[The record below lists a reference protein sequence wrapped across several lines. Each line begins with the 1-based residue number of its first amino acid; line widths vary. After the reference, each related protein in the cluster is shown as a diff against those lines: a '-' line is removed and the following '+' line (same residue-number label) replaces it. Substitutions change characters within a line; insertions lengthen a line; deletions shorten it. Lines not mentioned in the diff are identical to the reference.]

1 MRRIIGLM
9 LQVAGP
15 YRDRFATSIR
25 DSVIGSLA
33 QAGAYACVLPIL
45 YELSRPQVDAAAA
58 WRWFAVFAACYAVE
72 AVFRCREI
80 GFQYTEWARVIES
93 IRLRLGDRLRRM
105 PLRELERRATGDLTT
120 VVGGNAV
127 NAALGVSA
135 VALVFLQMVTVPVV
149 LIAVFL
155 VADWRLGLTL
165 AVVTPLA
172 VPFVRRVQR
181 ISGSGFRR
189 VDQADAA
196 AASRIVEYVQ
206 GLPVFKATG
215 QVGESSVR
223 LQRALREQTRHQ
235 AESQTRAALPALYAA
250 AVVQLGVVAVA
261 AVGTALVL
269 GADLTV
275 PVLVAVVAG
284 AVRFAEPLATATTL
298 TAMFEITD
306 AAVER
311 VVEVLDTQPLDAV
324 PDARITRFDVA
335 FDEVGFAYAEG
346 GAPVLRGVTFAVAA
360 RSFTALVGPSGSGK
374 TTVTKLLTRYAD
386 PDAGTVRIGGV
397 DLRTVDPSE
406 IYRHVSVVFQDVY
419 LFDDTIRANIA
430 MARPDATDA
439 EVEAAA
445 RAANVHGFV
454 ERLPHGYE
462 TRVGEIGGSLSGG
475 ERQRISIARAIL
487 KDAPIVLLDEPTAAL
502 DAESEV
508 AVQQAIDALVA
519 DRTVVVIAHR
529 MSTVVGADQ
538 ILVLADGRIA
548 ERGRHAELL
557 AAGGRYARM
566 WEAQTRARHWRVGAE
581 TAKVGTDG

>member
-1 MRRIIGLM
+1 MRRIISLM
-9 LQVAGP
+9 LRVAGP

-25 DSVIGSLA
+25 DSLIGSLA
-33 QAGAYACVLPIL
+33 QAGAYACMLPIL
-45 YELSRPQVDAAAA
+45 YELSRPHVDAAAA
-58 WRWFAVFAACYAVE
+58 WRWFAVFTACYAVE
-72 AVFRCREI
+72 AVFRYREI

-149 LIAVFL
+149 LITVFL
-155 VADWRLGLTL
+155 VVDWRLGLTL

-189 VDQADAA
+189 VDKADAA

-223 LQRALREQTRHQ
+223 LQRALRAQTRHQ
-235 AESQTRAALPALYAA
+235 AESQTEAALPALYAA
-250 AVVQLGVVAVA
+250 AAVQLGVVAVA

-269 GADLTV
+269 GADLTM
-275 PVLVAVVAG
+275 PVLVAVVVG

-311 VVEVLDTQPLDAV
+311 VVEVLDTQPLDAD
-324 PDARITRFDVA
+324 PDARITGFDVA
-335 FDEVGFAYAEG
+335 FDEVEFAYTEG
-346 GAPVLRGVTFAVAA
+346 GAKALRGVSFAVPA

-386 PDAGTVRIGGV
+386 PVTGTVRIGGV

-439 EVEAAA
+439 EVEVAA

-454 ERLPHGYE
+454 ERLPHGYD
-462 TRVGEIGGSLSGG
+462 TRVGEIGGALSGG

-519 DRTVVVIAHR
+519 DRTVIVIAHR
-529 MSTVVGADQ
+529 LSTVVGADQ
-538 ILVLADGRIA
+538 ILVLADGRIV
-548 ERGRHAELL
+548 ECGRHAELL

-566 WEAQTRARHWRVGAE
+566 WEAQTRARHWRVGADE
-581 TAKVGTDG
+581 VGSRG

>member
-1 MRRIIGLM
+1 MRRIISLM
-9 LQVAGP
+9 LRVAGP
-15 YRDRFATSIR
+15 YRDRFAASIR
-25 DSVIGSLA
+25 HSLIGSLA
-33 QAGAYACVLPIL
+33 QAGAYACMLPIL

-58 WRWFAVFAACYAVE
+58 WRWFAVFVACYAVE
-72 AVFRCREI
+72 AVFRVREI
-80 GFQYTEWARVIES
+80 GFQYTEWAGVIES

-105 PLRELERRATGDLTT
+105 PLRELERRATGDLST

-181 ISGSGFRR
+181 ISGKGFRR

-235 AESQTRAALPALYAA
+235 AESQTQAALPALYAA
-250 AVVQLGVVAVA
+250 AAVQLGVVAVA

-275 PVLVAVVAG
+275 PVLVAIVVG

-311 VVEVLDTQPLDAV
+311 VAEVLDVQPLDAD
-324 PDARITRFDVA
+324 PEARISRFDVA
-335 FDEVGFAYAEG
+335 FDEVEFAYSER
-346 GAPVLRGVTFAVAA
+346 PVLREVSFTVPT

-397 DLRTVDPSE
+397 DLRTVDPGE

-439 EVEAAA
+439 DVEAAA

-454 ERLPHGYE
+454 ERLPHGYD
-462 TRVGEIGGSLSGG
+462 TRVGEIGGALSGG

-502 DAESEV
+502 DVESEV

-529 MSTVVGADQ
+529 LSTVVGADQ
-538 ILVLADGRIA
+538 ILVLADGRIV

-557 AAGGRYARM
+557 ASGGRYARM
-566 WEAQTRARHWRVGAE
+566 WEAQTKARVWRVGAE
-581 TAKVGTDG
+581 EVGSRG

>member
-1 MRRIIGLM
+1 MRRIISLM
-9 LQVAGP
+9 LRVAGP
-15 YRDRFATSIR
+15 YRDRFAASIR
-25 DSVIGSLA
+25 HSLIGSLA
-33 QAGAYACVLPIL
+33 QAGAYACMLPIL
-45 YELSRPQVDAAAA
+45 YELSQPQIDAAAA

-72 AVFRCREI
+72 AVFRVREI
-80 GFQYTEWARVIES
+80 GFQYTEWAGVIES
-93 IRLRLGDRLRRM
+93 IRVRLGDRLRRM

-155 VADWRLGLTL
+155 VVDWRLGLTL

-189 VDQADAA
+189 VDLADAA

-223 LQRALREQTRHQ
+223 LQRALQEQTRHQ
-235 AESQTRAALPALYAA
+235 AESQRQAALPALFAA
-250 AVVQLGVVAVA
+250 AAVQLGVVAVA
-261 AVGTALVL
+261 AVGAALVL

-275 PVLVAVVAG
+275 PVLVAVVVG

-311 VVEVLDTQPLDAV
+311 VAEVLDAQPLDAD

-335 FDEVGFAYAEG
+335 FDDVGFAYT
-346 GAPVLRGVTFAVAA
+346 GAPVLRGVSFTVPA

-374 TTVTKLLTRYAD
+374 TTVTKLITRYAD
-386 PDAGTVRIGGV
+386 PDSGTVRIGGV
-397 DLRTVDPSE
+397 DVRTVDPAE

-454 ERLPHGYE
+454 ERLPRGYD
-462 TRVGEIGGSLSGG
+462 TRVGEIGGALSGG

-529 MSTVVGADQ
+529 LSTVVGADQ
-538 ILVLADGRIA
+538 ILVLADGRIV
-548 ERGRHAELL
+548 ERGRHTELL
-557 AAGGRYARM
+557 AAAGRYARM
-566 WEAQTRARHWRVGAE
+566 WEAQTRARHWRVGTE
-581 TAKVGTDG
+581 EVGSRG

>member
-1 MRRIIGLM
+1 MRRIVTLM
-9 LQVAGP
+9 LHIAGP
-15 YRDRFATSIR
+15 YRDRFAASIR
-25 DSVIGSLA
+25 HSLIGSLA
-33 QAGAYACVLPIL
+33 QAGAYASMQPIL
-45 YELSRPQVDAAAA
+45 YELSRPQVDAGAA

-72 AVFRCREI
+72 AVYRCREI

-93 IRLRLGDRLRRM
+93 LRVRLGDRLRRM
-105 PLRELERRATGDLTT
+105 PLRELEQRATGDLTT
-120 VVGGNAV
+120 VMGGNVV
-127 NAALGVSA
+127 NAALGVSS

-155 VADWRLGLTL
+155 VVDWRLGLTL

-172 VPFVRRVQR
+172 VPFVRRLQR
-181 ISGSGFRR
+181 LSGAGFRR
-189 VDQADAA
+189 VDRADAA

-223 LQRALREQTRHQ
+223 LQRALREQTEHQ
-235 AESQTRAALPALYAA
+235 ADVQSRTALPGLFAAA
-250 AVVQLGVVAVA
+250 AVQRGVVAVA

-275 PVLVAVVAG
+275 PVLVAVVVG

-298 TAMFEITD
+298 TALFEITD
-306 AAVER
+306 ASVER
-311 VVEVLDTQPLDAV
+311 VAEVLDAQPLDAD

-335 FDEVGFAYAEG
+335 FDDVEFAYAEG
-346 GAPVLRGVTFAVAA
+346 GAPVLRGVSFTVPP

-386 PDAGTVRIGGV
+386 PDSGVVRIGGV
-397 DLRTVDPSE
+397 DLRSVDPAE

-454 ERLPHGYE
+454 ARLPHGYD
-462 TRVGEIGGSLSGG
+462 TRVGEIGGALSGG

-529 MSTVVGADQ
+529 LSTVVGADQ
-538 ILVLADGRIA
+538 ILVLADGEIV

-566 WEAQTRARHWRVGAE
+566 WAAQTRARHWRVAAAE
-581 TAKVGTDG
+581 AGTRG

>member
-9 LQVAGP
+9 LRVAGP
-15 YRDRFATSIR
+15 YRDRFAASIR
-25 DSVIGSLA
+25 HSLIGSLA
-33 QAGAYACVLPIL
+33 QAGAYACMLPIL
-45 YELSRPQVDAAAA
+45 YELSQPQIDAAAA

-72 AVFRCREI
+72 AVFRVREI
-80 GFQYTEWARVIES
+80 GFQYTEWAGVIES
-93 IRLRLGDRLRRM
+93 IRVRLGDRLRRM

-155 VADWRLGLTL
+155 VVDWRLGLTL

-172 VPFVRRVQR
+172 VPVVRRVQR

-189 VDQADAA
+189 VDLADAA

-223 LQRALREQTRHQ
+223 LQRALQEQTRHQ
-235 AESQTRAALPALYAA
+235 AESQRQAALPALFAA
-250 AVVQLGVVAVA
+250 AAVQLGVVAVA

-269 GADLTV
+269 GADLTM
-275 PVLVAVVAG
+275 PVLVAVVVG

-311 VVEVLDTQPLDAV
+311 VAEVLDVQPLDAD
-324 PDARITRFDVA
+324 PDARITGFDVA

-346 GAPVLRGVTFAVAA
+346 GSPVLRGVSFVVPA

-386 PDAGTVRIGGV
+386 PDAGTVRIGEV
-397 DLRTVDPSE
+397 DVATVDPGE

-454 ERLPHGYE
+454 ERLPRGYD
-462 TRVGEIGGSLSGG
+462 TRVGEIGGALSGG

-487 KDAPIVLLDEPTAAL
+487 KDAPIVLLDEATAAL
-502 DAESEV
+502 DPENERY
-508 AVQQAIDALVA
+508 VQEAL
-519 DRTVVVIAHR
+519 RTLMQRSTLIVIAHR
-529 MSTVVGADQ
+529 LSTVVAADQ
-538 ILVLADGRIA
+538 IVVLDEGRVA
-548 ERGRHAELL
+548 ERGTHPELL
-557 AAGGRYARM
+557 AADGRYAAFWHERS
-566 WEAQTRARHWRVGAE
+566 RARGWRL
-581 TAKVGTDG
+581 

>member
-58 WRWFAVFAACYAVE
+58 WRWFAVFVACYAVE

-155 VADWRLGLTL
+155 VVDWRLGLTL

-196 AASRIVEYVQ
+196 AA
-206 GLPVFKATG
+206 
-215 QVGESSVR
+215 
-223 LQRALREQTRHQ
+223 
-235 AESQTRAALPALYAA
+235 
-250 AVVQLGVVAVA
+250 
-261 AVGTALVL
+261 
-269 GADLTV
+269 
-275 PVLVAVVAG
+275 
-284 AVRFAEPLATATTL
+284 
-298 TAMFEITD
+298 
-306 AAVER
+306 
-311 VVEVLDTQPLDAV
+311 
-324 PDARITRFDVA
+324 
-335 FDEVGFAYAEG
+335 
-346 GAPVLRGVTFAVAA
+346 
-360 RSFTALVGPSGSGK
+360 
-374 TTVTKLLTRYAD
+374 
-386 PDAGTVRIGGV
+386 
-397 DLRTVDPSE
+397 
-406 IYRHVSVVFQDVY
+406 
-419 LFDDTIRANIA
+419 
-430 MARPDATDA
+430 
-439 EVEAAA
+439 
-445 RAANVHGFV
+445 
-454 ERLPHGYE
+454 
-462 TRVGEIGGSLSGG
+462 
-475 ERQRISIARAIL
+475 
-487 KDAPIVLLDEPTAAL
+487 
-502 DAESEV
+502 
-508 AVQQAIDALVA
+508 
-519 DRTVVVIAHR
+519 
-529 MSTVVGADQ
+529 
-538 ILVLADGRIA
+538 
-548 ERGRHAELL
+548 
-557 AAGGRYARM
+557 
-566 WEAQTRARHWRVGAE
+566 
-581 TAKVGTDG
+581 